1 MHEGAAP
8 GLLWAALV
16 IAVVL
21 VVAGCAVGGELH
33 VGPYGPAES
42 DFDCK

>member
-21 VVAGCAVGGELH
+21 VVAGCAAGADAY
-33 VGPYGPAES
+33 VGPYALVES
-42 DFDCK
+42 DSGCK